1 MSAPRTDDH
10 RCILSPPAMPHAA
23 EENAARGLSWQS
35 WNDRALRRDYLDRYV
50 RAMEESE
57 EREESEGSED

>member
-1 MSAPRTDDH
+1 MMGAHLAPNRSTAKLVDTTD
-10 RCILSPPAMPHAA
+10 
-23 EENAARGLSWQS
+23 EELAQMEVMH
-35 WNDRALRRDYLDRYV
+35 RDYLDRYV